1 LILTLLKHKRN
12 KLRIGFGY
20 DIHRLAEGR
29 DFWLGGIIIPHT
41 KGALGHSDADVL
53 IHAII
58 DALFGAASLGD
69 IGTHFPDTSPEFK
82 GIDSKMLLMRAMEL
96 ISAKG
101 YRIGNLDAT
110 IVLQTPKLQPF
121 IPEMKKILAP
131 ILRITEDDLSI
142 KAKTSEKLGFV
153 GKEEG
158 IEAFAT
164 VLLIDQNG

>member
-1 LILTLLKHKRN
+1 MTLSKHKSN

-82 GIDSKMLLMRAMEL
+82 GIDSKMLLVRAMEL

-121 IPEMKKILAP
+121 IPEIKKTLAP

-142 KAKTSEKLGFV
+142 KAKTSERLGFV
-153 GKEEG
+153 GREEG
-158 IEAFAT
+158 IAT
-164 VLLIDQNG
+164 AAVALIERA

>member
-1 LILTLLKHKRN
+1 M
-12 KLRIGFGY
+12 RIGFGY

-69 IGTHFPDTSPEFK
+69 IGTHFPDTSSEFK

-110 IVLQTPKLQPF
+110 IILQTPKLQPF
-121 IPEMKKILAP
+121 IPEMKKTLAP
-131 ILRITEDDLSI
+131 ILHITEDDLSI